1 LETPRERREGA
12 AELPVQGQ
20 RSMGGATEL
29 QVDGWWQTGR
39 ADRPG
44 RGRAAAVAILDLGR

>member
-1 LETPRERREGA
+1 MRLETPRERREGA

-20 RSMGGATEL
+20 WSMGGATEL

-39 ADRPG
+39 ADR
-44 RGRAAAVAILDLGR
+44 GRAAAVAILDLGR